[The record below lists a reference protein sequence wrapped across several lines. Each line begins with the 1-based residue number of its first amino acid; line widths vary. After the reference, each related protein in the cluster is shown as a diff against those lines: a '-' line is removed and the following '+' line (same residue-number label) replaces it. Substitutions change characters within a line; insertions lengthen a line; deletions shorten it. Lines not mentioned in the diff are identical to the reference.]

1 MAVSNGTIKDIVSS
15 LKTDTKVKNSTYQA
29 EVTRIDKQT
38 GVAYVRL
45 AGSDRETPT
54 ELTAAEVK
62 KGDSVT
68 VEWRNNKL
76 YIGGNYSSPSVGT
89 QRILIVEKDI
99 GTAQQT
105 ADTANETAKTAKK
118 TADTAKQIADNTD
131 QYFWHTETGTDTGAH
146 ITEIPKEDFEADPT
160 NGGGN
165 LLARS
170 NGIAVRDGLTEL
182 ATFGASG
189 AQIGQSGAAH
199 SVIDANGQRFY
210 ASDGSTELA
219 NIGYGEGA
227 AESGTAIAP
236 YYTFGVRSS
245 SPTVGNYSV
254 AEGYEIFA
262 GAAYSHAEGCRTR
275 AEGKGSHAEGI
286 ASSPEYNTASGRGS
300 HVEGRATTASG
311 DYSHAEGFET
321 SATDNC
327 AHAEGSGTTASG
339 LDSHAEG
346 SHTTSSGDYSHA
358 EGSFTTAAGNRS
370 HAQNDH
376 TTAGYSDQTVIG
388 SYNDNKSTNAF
399 EIGNGTSSTPSNAF
413 EVEWSG
419 NIEAAGDIT
428 VGGHSSPIG
437 SRLSA
442 VWTASSS
449 SASGT
454 AMTGDIT
461 LTPGVWM
468 LGMITPTCSATKA
481 YYFSNISSTLTYP
494 YFTMGTGGSGWVPV
508 EITTNTT
515 THIASGAATACN
527 YSNLTCGRILAVR
540 IA

>member
-15 LKTDTKVKNSTYQA
+15 LKTDTKIKNSTYQA

-118 TADTAKQIADNTD
+118 TADTARQIAGNTD

-146 ITEIPKEDFEADPT
+146 ITEIPKEDFEADPA

-210 ASDGSTELA
+210 ASDGSTQLA
-219 NIGYGEGA
+219 NIGYGEGT

-236 YYTFGVRSS
+236 YYTLGTRISS
-245 SPTVGNYSV
+245 RTVGNYST
-254 AEGYEIFA
+254 AEGKDLTSS
-262 GAAYSHAEGCRTR
+262 GWCSHAEGV
-275 AEGKGSHAEGI
+275 GSTSTGWA
-286 ASSPEYNTASGRGS
+286 
-300 HVEGRATTASG
+300 
-311 DYSHAEGFET
+311 SHAEGFS
-321 SATDNC
+321 SATGGCSHSEGGD
-327 AHAEGSGTTASG
+327 HALLIGSEASG
-339 LDSHAEG
+339 RS
-346 SHTTSSGDYSHA
+346 
-358 EGSFTTAAGNRS
+358 S
-370 HAQNDH
+370 HAQNMA
-376 TTAGYSDQTVIG
+376 TIAASTAQTALGKYNVADSNGNYAVIV
-388 SYNDNKSTNAF
+388 
-399 EIGNGTSSTPSNAF
+399 GNGTGPNARSNALT
-413 EVEWSG
+413 VDWDG
-419 NIEAAGDIT
+419 NIESAGDIT

-437 SRLSA
+437 DVQSA
-442 VWTASSS
+442 SWTATS
-449 SASGT
+449 SAAST
-454 AMTGDIT
+454 TNLTDEIT
-461 LTPGVWM
+461 LTPGTWM
-468 LGMITPTCSATKA
+468 IVVSLPTVSRTHQ
-481 YYFSNISSTLTYP
+481 YMLTNISSAENKY
-494 YFTMGTGGSGWVPV
+494 YSAVSMGTFTCVYQATS
-508 EITTNTT
+508 TT
-515 THIASGAATACN
+515 TTRVRSAAATSTT
-527 YSNLTCGRILAVR
+527 YSNITRGHIEAVR

>member
-15 LKTDTKVKNSTYQA
+15 LKTDTKIKNSTYQA

-118 TADTAKQIADNTD
+118 TADTARQIAGNTD

-146 ITEIPKEDFEADPT
+146 ITEVPKEDFEADPA

-219 NIGYGEGA
+219 NIGYGEGVA
-227 AESGTAIAP
+227 QSGTATAP
-236 YYTFGVRSS
+236 YYTFGTRSTS
-245 SPTVGNYSV
+245 ASADRGNYSS
-254 AEGYEIFA
+254 AEGFDVKSSGYC
-262 GAAYSHAEGCRTR
+262 SHAEGLATI
-275 AEGKGSHAEGI
+275 ASGTGSHAEGTI
-286 ASSPEYNTASGRGS
+286 SPISLTRTTASGHS
-300 HVEGRATTASG
+300 AHAEGMATTASG
-311 DYSHAEGFET
+311 DSSHAEGIGT
-321 SATDNC
+321 VS
-327 AHAEGSGTTASG
+327 SGTA
-339 LDSHAEG
+339 
-346 SHTTSSGDYSHA
+346 
-358 EGSFTTAAGNRS
+358 S
-370 HAQNDH
+370 HAQNSQ
-376 TTAGYSDQTVIG
+376 TTAAYDYQTVMG
-388 SYNDNKSTNAF
+388 RYNNNKSTNAL
-399 EIGNGTSSTPSNAF
+399 EIGNGTSSTAKKNIF
-413 EVEWSG
+413 EVAWT
-419 NIEAAGDIT
+419 GDIT
-428 VGGHSSPIG
+428 VGGHDSPIG

-468 LGMITPTCSATKA
+468 LGMITPTCTATKA
-481 YYFSNISSTLTYP
+481 YYFSNISSSLSYP

-515 THIASGAATACN
+515 THVASGASTACN
-527 YSNLTCGRILAVR
+527 YSNLTRGRILAVR

>member
-15 LKTDTKVKNSTYQA
+15 LKTDTKIKNSTYQA

-99 GTAQQT
+99 GTAQQA
-105 ADTANETAKTAKK
+105 ADTANETAKRAKK
-118 TADTAKQIADNTD
+118 VADTARQIAGNTD

-146 ITEIPKEDFEADPT
+146 ITEIPKEDFEADPA

-219 NIGYGEGA
+219 NIGYGEGVA
-227 AESGTAIAP
+227 QSGTATAP
-236 YYTFGVRSS
+236 YYTFGTRSTS
-245 SPTVGNYSV
+245 ASADRGNYSS
-254 AEGYEIFA
+254 AEGFNVKASGYC
-262 GAAYSHAEGCRTR
+262 SHAEGRNAT
-275 AEGKGSHAEGI
+275 ASGDFSHAEGNNSI
-286 ASSPEYNTASGRGS
+286 ASGTSA
-300 HVEGRATTASG
+300 HAEGDATTASG
-311 DYSHAEGFET
+311 Y
-321 SATDNC
+321 
-327 AHAEGSGTTASG
+327 
-339 LDSHAEG
+339 
-346 SHTTSSGDYSHA
+346 Y
-358 EGSFTTAAGNRS
+358 S
-370 HAQNDH
+370 HAQNCGTQA
-376 TTAGYSDQTVIG
+376 TTRSQTVIG
-388 SYNDNKSTNAF
+388 EFNEADTGGTPLNRGDWAF
-399 EIGNGTSSTPSNAF
+399 VIGNGNGIPDDPKESSNALT
-413 EVEWSG
+413 VDWNG
-419 NIEAAGDIT
+419 NIEASGDIT
-428 VGGHSSPIG
+428 VGGHDSPIG

-468 LGMITPTCSATKA
+468 LGMITPTCTATKA
-481 YYFSNISSTLTYP
+481 YYFSNISSSLSYP

-515 THIASGAATACN
+515 THVASGASTACN
-527 YSNLTCGRILAVR
+527 YSNLTRGRILAVR

>member
-15 LKTDTKVKNSTYQA
+15 LKTDTKIKNSTYQA

-38 GVAYVRL
+38 DVAYVRL

-54 ELTAAEVK
+54 ELTSAEVK

-105 ADTANETAKTAKK
+105 ADTANETANTAKK

-219 NIGYGEGA
+219 NIGYGQGVA
-227 AESGTAIAP
+227 QSGTDTAP
-236 YYTFGVRSS
+236 YYTFGIRSTS
-245 SPTVGNYSV
+245 ASADRGNYSS
-254 AEGYEIFA
+254 AEGYDVKSS
-262 GAAYSHAEGCRTR
+262 GYCSHAEGRNTI
-275 AEGKGSHAEGI
+275 ASDNFSHAEGNN
-286 ASSPEYNTASGRGS
+286 STASGTS
-300 HVEGRATTASG
+300 AHAEGDATTASG
-311 DYSHAEGFET
+311 Y
-321 SATDNC
+321 
-327 AHAEGSGTTASG
+327 
-339 LDSHAEG
+339 
-346 SHTTSSGDYSHA
+346 Y
-358 EGSFTTAAGNRS
+358 S
-370 HAQNDH
+370 HAQNCGTQA
-376 TTAGYSDQTVIG
+376 TTRSQTVIG
-388 SYNDNKSTNAF
+388 EFNEVDPNNDPLSRGEWAF
-399 EIGNGTSSTPSNAF
+399 VIGNGNGIPDDPKESSNALT
-413 EVEWSG
+413 VDWDG
-419 NIEAAGDIT
+419 NTEAAGDIT

-481 YYFSNISSTLTYP
+481 YYFSNISSSLSYP

-515 THIASGAATACN
+515 THVTSGASTACN
-527 YSNLTCGRILAVR
+527 YSNLTRGRILAVR

>member
-15 LKTDTKVKNSTYQA
+15 LKTDTKVRNSTYQA

-118 TADTAKQIADNTD
+118 TADTARQIAGNTD

-146 ITEIPKEDFEADPT
+146 ITEVPKEDFEADPT

-219 NIGYGEGA
+219 NIGYGEGVSQ
-227 AESGTAIAP
+227 SGTATAP
-236 YYTFGVRSS
+236 YYTFGTRSTS
-245 SPTVGNYSV
+245 ASADRGNYSS
-254 AEGYEIFA
+254 AEGFDVKSSGYC
-262 GAAYSHAEGCRTR
+262 SHAEGLATI
-275 AEGKGSHAEGI
+275 ASGTGSHAEGTI
-286 ASSPEYNTASGRGS
+286 SPISLTRTTASGHS
-300 HVEGRATTASG
+300 AHAEGMATTASG
-311 DYSHAEGFET
+311 DSSHAEGIGT
-321 SATDNC
+321 VS
-327 AHAEGSGTTASG
+327 SGTA
-339 LDSHAEG
+339 
-346 SHTTSSGDYSHA
+346 
-358 EGSFTTAAGNRS
+358 S
-370 HAQNDH
+370 HAQNSQ
-376 TTAGYSDQTVIG
+376 TTAAYDYQTVMG
-388 SYNDNKSTNAF
+388 RYNNNKSTNAL
-399 EIGNGTSSTPSNAF
+399 EIGNGTSSTAKKNIF
-413 EVEWSG
+413 EVAWT
-419 NIEAAGDIT
+419 GDIT

-437 SRLSA
+437 DVQSA
-442 VWTASSS
+442 SWTATS
-449 SASGT
+449 SAAST
-454 AMTGDIT
+454 TNLTDEIT
-461 LTPGVWM
+461 LTPGTWM
-468 LGMITPTCSATKA
+468 IVVSLPTVSRTHQ
-481 YYFSNISSTLTYP
+481 YMLTNISSAENKY
-494 YFTMGTGGSGWVPV
+494 YSAVSMGTFTCIYQATS
-508 EITTNTT
+508 TT
-515 THIASGAATACN
+515 TTRVRSAAATSTT
-527 YSNLTCGRILAVR
+527 YSNITRGHIEAVR

>member
-15 LKTDTKVKNSTYQA
+15 LKTDTKIKNSTYQA

-118 TADTAKQIADNTD
+118 TADTARQIAGNTD

-146 ITEIPKEDFEADPT
+146 ITEVPKEDFKADPA

-182 ATFGASG
+182 ATFGASR

-210 ASDGSTELA
+210 VGGNLLLAHIGISNGVRFYTMGDRATSGSEGELSFVAGSGDALGDFSQAMGDDVIAEKDCSTALGDGSYAAKESQLCIGTY
-219 NIGYGEGA
+219 NIKDTA
-227 AESGTAIAP
+227 ASTHP
-236 YYTFGVRSS
+236 QSS
-245 SPTVGNYSV
+245 SHPTWYTD
-254 AEGYEIFA
+254 
-262 GAAYSHAEGCRTR
+262 C
-275 AEGKGSHAEGI
+275 GKYVLI
-286 ASSPEYNTASGRGS
+286 
-300 HVEGRATTASG
+300 
-311 DYSHAEGFET
+311 
-321 SATDNC
+321 
-327 AHAEGSGTTASG
+327 
-339 LDSHAEG
+339 
-346 SHTTSSGDYSHA
+346 
-358 EGSFTTAAGNRS
+358 
-370 HAQNDH
+370 
-376 TTAGYSDQTVIG
+376 
-388 SYNDNKSTNAF
+388 
-399 EIGNGTSSTPSNAF
+399 IGNGTDANNRSNALT
-413 EVEWSG
+413 VDWDG

-437 SRLSA
+437 DVQSA
-442 VWTASSS
+442 SWTATS
-449 SASGT
+449 SAAST
-454 AMTGDIT
+454 TNLTNEIT
-461 LTPGVWM
+461 LTPGTWM
-468 LGMITPTCSATKA
+468 IVVSLPTVSRTHQ
-481 YYFSNISSTLTYP
+481 YMLTNISSAENKY
-494 YFTMGTGGSGWVPV
+494 YSAVSMGTFTCVYQATS
-508 EITTNTT
+508 TT
-515 THIASGAATACN
+515 TTRVRSAASTSTT
-527 YSNLTCGRILAVR
+527 YSNITRGHIEAVR

>member
-15 LKTDTKVKNSTYQA
+15 LKTDTKVNNSTYQA

-45 AGSDRETPT
+45 AGSDIETPT
-54 ELTAAEVK
+54 ELTASEVK

-89 QRILIVEKDI
+89 QRVLIIEKDI
-99 GTAQQT
+99 GTAQDT
-105 ADTANETAKTAKK
+105 ADTANNTAQTAKK

-182 ATFGASG
+182 ATFGSSG

-199 SVIDANGQRFY
+199 SVIDSNGQRFY

-219 NIGYGEGA
+219 NIGYGQGVA
-227 AESGTAIAP
+227 QSGTATAP
-236 YYTFGVRSS
+236 YYTFGIRSTNAS
-245 SPTVGNYSV
+245 TDIGNYSS
-254 AEGYEIFA
+254 AEGYNV
-262 GAAYSHAEGCRTR
+262 
-275 AEGKGSHAEGI
+275 K
-286 ASSPEYNTASGRGS
+286 SSGY
-300 HVEGRATTASG
+300 
-311 DYSHAEGFET
+311 
-321 SATDNC
+321 C
-327 AHAEGSGTTASG
+327 AHAEGRKTTASG
-339 LDSHAEG
+339 QRSHSEGGNTKATDEDAHSEGYYTEASGTHSHAEG
-346 SHTTSSGDYSHA
+346 AGLYLIESDSATYTRASGYAAHA
-358 EGSFTTAAGNRS
+358 EGSVTKASGYASHSQNYGTIAQGYCQTAIGAYNVPQGSANS
-370 HAQNDH
+370 AQNTDH
-376 TTAGYSDQTVIG
+376 
-388 SYNDNKSTNAF
+388 AF
-399 EIGNGTSSTPSNAF
+399 IIGNGSSSTPSNALS
-413 EVEWSG
+413 VDWSG

-428 VGGHSSPIG
+428 VGGHDSPIG
-437 SRLSA
+437 WRLSA

-494 YFTMGTGGSGWVPV
+494 YFTLGTGGSGWVPV

-515 THIASGAATACN
+515 THVTSGASTACN
-527 YSNLTCGRILAVR
+527 YSNLTRGRILAVR